1 MEKFMLC
8 ELYLY
13 LKNEFLNMRCE
24 KRIKRIPLK
33 VNPIKL
39 LYHICCIMPPLAE
52 TVLNAFE
59 FEFLSI
65 GHNYE

>member
-1 MEKFMLC
+1 MLC

-13 LKNEFLNMRCE
+13 LKNEFFNMRCE

-52 TVLNAFE
+52 TVQMHLNLNFCPLAKTM
-59 FEFLSI
+59 
-65 GHNYE
+65 NK